1 MHRRVVLL
9 ASVALVLVLAATV
22 PAPAAPV
29 TPYDAKAFA
38 EAQNA
43 GKSIVIFVHAPW

>member
-9 ASVALVLVLAATV
+9 AVVALVLATTV

-29 TPYDAKAFA
+29 TPYVAKAFA

-43 GKSIVIFVHAPW
+43 GKSIVVFVHAPW

>member
-1 MHRRVVLL
+1 MDRRVVLL
-9 ASVALVLVLAATV
+9 AIVSLLLTTTV

-29 TPYDAKAFA
+29 AHYDAKAFT

-43 GKSIVIFVHAPW
+43 GKSIVVMVHAPW

>member
-9 ASVALVLVLAATV
+9 AVVAMVLATAL
-22 PAPAAPV
+22 PAAAAV

-38 EAQNA
+38 AAQNA
-43 GKSIVIFVHAPW
+43 GKSIVVMVHAPW